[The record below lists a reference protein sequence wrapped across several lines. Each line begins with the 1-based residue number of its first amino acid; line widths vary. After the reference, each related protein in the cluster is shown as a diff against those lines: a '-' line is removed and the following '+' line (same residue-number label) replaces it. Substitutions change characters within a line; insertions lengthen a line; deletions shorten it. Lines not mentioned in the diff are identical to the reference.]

1 MDTVYFIYSVIFGAL
16 VGSFLNVVIF
26 RLPEEGQSVIFP
38 ASHCPKCQT
47 KLRWF
52 ENIPVLSWL
61 ALRGK
66 CRSCKAPISVQYPVV
81 ELAMA
86 LLSGALYRHFGPTF
100 TAIYYFLFVAALL
113 AIIFIDLHHQIIPDV
128 ISLPGIVIGFAGSF
142 FNPLVTWQQAG
153 LGVLIGGGILYAVAA
168 GYVLLTGKE
177 GMGGGDIKLLAM
189 IGAFLGW
196 QSLLYV
202 VFASSL
208 SGSVIGGLSLLLQKK
223 DSQTRIPFGPFL
235 SLAALSWLFFQDG
248 ILAVW
253 LWYLRGLHG

>member
-1 MDTVYFIYSVIFGAL
+1 MDTIYFMYSFIFGAL

-26 RLPEEGQSVIFP
+26 RLPNEGESVIFP
-38 ASHCPKCQT
+38 ASHCPKCGTQ
-47 KLRWF
+47 LRWF
-52 ENIPVLSWL
+52 ENIPVFSWL

-66 CRSCKAPISVQYPVV
+66 CRTCKAPISLQYPVV
-81 ELAMA
+81 ELCMA
-86 LLSGALYRHFGPTF
+86 LLSGALYRNLGPSF
-100 TAIYYFLFVAALL
+100 ALFYYFLFVAALL
-113 AIIFIDLHHQIIPDV
+113 VIIFIDLHYQIIPDV

-168 GYVLLTGKE
+168 GYVLLTGKD

-208 SGSVIGGLSLLLQKK
+208 TGSIIGGALLLLQKK
-223 DSQTRIPFGPFL
+223 DGQTRIPFGPFL

-253 LWYLRGLHG
+253 QWYLAGMH